1 MHFHTSMSGKG
12 KQGRGCG
19 DHRARGGRVIRRGNI
34 YSSHIYNLN
43 NKNKG
48 FYSALGHRVFNYGQ
62 KGAADQMRMTWEKI
76 FKHVGTIY
84 GRIIRYASQN
94 KKRVNILQPIHN
106 QEVKDKHM
114 KIVEEFR
121 DQN

>member
-1 MHFHTSMSGKG
+1 
-12 KQGRGCG
+12 
-19 DHRARGGRVIRRGNI
+19 
-34 YSSHIYNLN
+34 
-43 NKNKG
+43 
-48 FYSALGHRVFNYGQ
+48 
-62 KGAADQMRMTWEKI
+62 MTWEKI

-106 QEVKDKHM
+106 QEVKDKHL
-114 KIVEEFR
+114 KIVEELR